1 MNRRHF
7 LKMSAATAAAM
18 AATATGEI
26 GGSGNLFRPATARAA
41 IGPETGSMGADE
53 ITSVCEMCFWRCPI
67 VGKVKDGKLI
77 KIEGNPKSPVNGSRV
92 CARGNSGVQLVYDPD
107 RVKTPLKRVGA
118 RGEGK
123 WAKISWDEALDEI
136 AHNMQKVKRK
146 YGPHAL
152 AYFDHGASAEFM
164 RGIFKAM
171 GTENFTS
178 EPAFYQCVG
187 PAALAYLQTMGYVTT
202 GTRQYNDMGHSKA
215 MLLVASHIGE
225 NVHVSHVR
233 EFIQGLDNG
242 AKLVVVDPRFSAPA
256 NKADIY
262 LPIRPGTDTALML
275 AWINYVITNN
285 LYDKDFVA
293 RNCEGF
299 DLLKQEVKDYSL
311 DWAAKICDLKVADM
325 KAGIEELAKAA
336 PHVNIHPGRHSTWYG
351 KGDVGRHQS
360 YAILT
365 ALFGAVGV
373 PGGIYFPTPVKLGKS
388 ECPEPENVKT
398 AEADPSMKEDS
409 AYPFS
414 NIFGTTSRD
423 IINAALTGKPYPVKF
438 LGVNGVNIIQTLPN
452 PYDTMKAIKKLDFIF
467 CEEMMAGETALWSD
481 IILPDSVYLERYDGL
496 YAYDGLTPYLTVRQ
510 PVVQPMFNVKSPYWI
525 AQNLAKKLDIKGYTC
540 KNEEEFLNE
549 ELKGAGLTLEKLNK
563 QGGLVTFPGNPYRDS
578 KKLKVDTESGKI
590 QFAVEEFDDEDL
602 DAIPKFEPTPAPPK
616 GYTRLVYGRAPV
628 HTFSRTMNNLWLH
641 NEMPENKLWLNDKV
655 AARLS
660 IKNEEEIILE
670 NQDGKRS
677 NPIKVLVTP
686 GIRPDTVFMYH
697 GFGSKSKHLSRAY
710 GKGAA
715 DGFLMTNVVQDPFI
729 GADSKRTNFVRIIKG
744 GKTLNI
750 PELVAVPKEIPRYE
764 SKIA

>member
-7 LKMSAATAAAM
+7 LKMSAATAAAV
-18 AATATGEI
+18 ATT
-26 GGSGNLFRPATARAA
+26 GSGLTGDGLFRPANAHAA
-41 IGPETGSMGADE
+41 LSPETGSMGAAE

-77 KIEGNPKSPVNGSRV
+77 KIEGNPKSPVNGPRV

-136 AHNMQKVKRK
+136 AHNMQQVKKK

-187 PAALAYLQTMGYVTT
+187 PAALAYLSTVGYVTT
-202 GTRQYNDMGHSKA
+202 GTRQYNDMGHAKA

-225 NVHVSHVR
+225 NIHVSHVR

-242 AKLVVVDPRFSAPA
+242 AKLIVVDPRFSAPA
-256 NKADIY
+256 NKADIF

-275 AWINYVITNN
+275 AWINYVIQNK
-285 LYDKDFVA
+285 LYDKNFVA
-293 RNCEGF
+293 NKCDGF
-299 DLLKQEVKDYSL
+299 DALKKEVKSYSL
-311 DWAAKICDLKVADM
+311 EWAAKICDLKINDI
-325 KAGIEELAKAA
+325 KAAIDTLAKAA
-336 PHVNIHPGRHSTWYG
+336 PHVNIHPGRHATWYG
-351 KGDVGRHQS
+351 KGDVGRHQA

-373 PGGIYFPTPVKLGKS
+373 PGGIYFPTPVKMGKA
-388 ECPEPENVKT
+388 ECPEPEETET
-398 AEADPSMKEDS
+398 AEAETSMKEDS
-409 AYPFS
+409 KYPFS
-414 NIFGTTSRD
+414 HFFGTTTRD
-423 IINAALTGKPYPVKF
+423 IINAILTDKPYPVRL

-452 PYDTMKAIKKLDFIF
+452 PYDTMKAINKLDFIF
-467 CEEMMAGETALWSD
+467 CEEMMAGETAIWSD
-481 IILPDSVYLERYDGL
+481 IVLPDTVYLERYDGV
-496 YAYDGLTPYLTVRQ
+496 YSYDGLTPYVTVRQ
-510 PVVQPMFNVKSPYWI
+510 PVVKPMFDVKSPYWI
-525 AQNLAKKLDIKGYTC
+525 AQNLARKLQIKGYSC
-540 KNEEEFLNE
+540 KNEEEFLDE
-549 ELKGAGLTLEKLNK
+549 ELKGAGLSLAKLRQ
-563 QGGLVTFPGNPYRDS
+563 QGGLVTFKGNPYRDPAQ
-578 KKLKVDTESGKI
+578 LKVGTESGKI
-590 QFAVEEFDDEDL
+590 QLAVEDFEDEDL

-616 GYTRLVYGRAPV
+616 GYARLLYGRAPV

-655 AARLS
+655 AAKLG
-660 IKNEEEIILE
+660 IKNDEKIILE

-686 GIRPDTVFMYH
+686 GIRPDAVFMYH
-697 GFGSKSKHLSRAY
+697 GFGSKSKQLSRAY

-715 DGFLMTNVVQDPFI
+715 DGFMMTNVVQDPFI
-729 GADSKRTNFVRIIKG
+729 GADSKRTNFVRIVKD
-744 GKTLNI
+744 GKALNI
-750 PELVAVPKEIPRYE
+750 PELVAVPKEIPRYP

>member
-7 LKMSAATAAAM
+7 LKMSSATAMAVAASSM
-18 AATATGEI
+18 DGLPGK
-26 GGSGNLFRPATARAA
+26 GGLFRSAQAGEL
-41 IGPETGSMGADE
+41 IGSSTGSMDAADV
-53 ITSVCEMCFWRCPI
+53 TSVCEMCFWRCPI
-67 VGKVKDGKLI
+67 VAKVKDGKII
-77 KIEGNPKSPVNGSRV
+77 KIEGNPKSPVNGKRV
-92 CARGNSGVQLVYDPD
+92 CARGNSGVQLVYDAD

-136 AHNMQKVKRK
+136 AFNMEKVKKK

-171 GTENFTS
+171 GTENYTS

-187 PAALAYLQTMGYVTT
+187 PAALAYLSTVGYVTT
-202 GTRQYNDMGHSKA
+202 GTRQYNDMAHSKA

-233 EFIQGLDNG
+233 EFIDGLQNG
-242 AKLVVVDPRFSAPA
+242 SKLVVVDPRFSAAA

-262 LPIRPGTDTALML
+262 LPIRPGTDTALIL
-275 AWINYVITNN
+275 AWINYVIQHK

-293 RNCEGF
+293 NKCDGF
-299 DLLKQEVKDYSL
+299 AALKEEVKGYSME
-311 DWAAKICDLKVADM
+311 WAAKICDLKVEDM
-325 KAGIEELAKAA
+325 TAAIKELAKAA
-336 PHVNIHPGRHSTWYG
+336 PNVNIHPGRHATWYG
-351 KGDVGRHQS
+351 KGDTGRHQS

-373 PGGIYFPTPVKLGKS
+373 PGGIYFPTAVKTGKA
-388 ECPEPENVKT
+388 ECPEPEHVKI

-409 AYPFS
+409 KYPFS
-414 NIFGTTSRD
+414 HFFGTTTRD
-423 IINAALTGKPYPVKF
+423 LLNAMITGKPYPVKL
-438 LGVNGVNIIQTLPN
+438 LGVNGVNIMQTLPN
-452 PYDTMKAIKKLDFIF
+452 PYDTMKAINNLDFIF
-467 CEEMMAGETALWSD
+467 CEEMMAGETAIWSD
-481 IILPDSVYLERYDGL
+481 IVLPDSVYLERYDGL

-510 PVVQPMFNVKSPYWI
+510 PAIKPLHNVRSPYEI
-525 AQNLAKKLDIKGYTC
+525 AKGLAKKLDIEGYTC
-540 KNEEEFLNE
+540 ADEQEFLNE
-549 ELKGAGLTLEKLNK
+549 ELKGAGLSLEKLK
-563 QGGLVTFPGNPYRDS
+563 QQGGLVTYEGNPYRNS
-578 KKLKVDTESGKI
+578 KDLKLETESGKV
-590 QFAVEEFDDEDL
+590 QLAVEDFDDEDL

-616 GYTRLVYGRAPV
+616 GFTRLVYGRAPM
-628 HTFSRTMNNLWLH
+628 HTFSRTMNNKWLH

-655 AARLS
+655 AAKLH
-660 IKNEEEIILE
+660 IKNDEEIILE

-715 DGFLMTNVVQDPFI
+715 DGFLMTNVVADPFI

-744 GKTLNI
+744 GRTMNI
-750 PELVAVPKEIPRYE
+750 PELAKVPSEIPRFK
-764 SKIA
+764 SKLA

>member
-7 LKMSAATAAAM
+7 LKMSTATAMAVAASTM
-18 AATATGEI
+18 DGLPGKTG
-26 GGSGNLFRPATARAA
+26 LFRSARAQGVLGA
-41 IGPETGSMGADE
+41 QNGSMGAKE

-67 VGKVKDGKLI
+67 VGKVQDGKI
-77 KIEGNPKSPVNGSRV
+77 VKIEGNPKSPVNGTRV

-123 WAKISWDEALDEI
+123 WAKISWDEAFDEI
-136 AHNMQKVKRK
+136 AHNMQEVKKK

-187 PAALAYLQTMGYVTT
+187 PAALAYLSTVGYVTT
-202 GTRQYNDMGHSKA
+202 GTRQYNDMANAKA

-233 EFIQGLDNG
+233 EFIDGLQKG
-242 AKLVVVDPRFSAPA
+242 SKLVVVDPRFSAAA

-275 AWINYVITNN
+275 TWINYVIQNN

-293 RNCEGF
+293 NKCDGF
-299 DLLKQEVKDYSL
+299 DALKKEVAKYTME
-311 DWAAKICDLKVADM
+311 WAAPICDLKIEDM
-325 KAGIEELAKAA
+325 KAAIELLAKAA
-336 PHVNIHPGRHSTWYG
+336 PSVNIHPGRHATWYG
-351 KGDVGRHQS
+351 KGDTGRHQS

-373 PGGIYFPTPVKLGKS
+373 PGGIYFPTPVKTGKA
-388 ECPEPENVKT
+388 ECPEPEEVET
-398 AEADPSMKEDS
+398 AEAEVSMKEDS
-409 AYPFS
+409 KYPFS
-414 NIFGTTSRD
+414 HFFGTTTRD
-423 IINAALTGKPYPVKF
+423 IINAILTDKPYPVRL

-467 CEEMMAGETALWSD
+467 CEEMMAGETAIWSD
-481 IILPDSVYLERYDGL
+481 IVLPDTVYLERYDGL
-496 YAYDGLTPYLTVRQ
+496 YTYDGLTPYLTVRQ
-510 PVVQPMFNVKSPYWI
+510 PVVKPMFDVKSPYAI
-525 AQNLAKKLDIKGYTC
+525 AQGLAKKLGIKGYSC
-540 KNEEEFLNE
+540 KDEEEFLNE
-549 ELKGAGLTLEKLNK
+549 ELKEAGLSLEKLNA
-563 QGGLVTFPGNPYRDS
+563 QGGLVTYKGNPYRDPKS
-578 KKLKVDTESGKI
+578 LKVGTESGKI
-590 QFAVEEFDDEDL
+590 QLAVEDFADEDL
-602 DAIPKFEPTPAPPK
+602 DAIPKFHPTPAPPK
-616 GYTRLVYGRAPV
+616 GYARLVYGRAPM

-641 NEMPENKLWLNDKV
+641 NEMPENQLWLNDKV
-655 AARLS
+655 AAKLGV
-660 IKNEEEIILE
+660 KNNEEVVLE
-670 NQDGKRS
+670 NQDGKKS

-715 DGFLMTNVVQDPFI
+715 DGFLMTNVVADPFI

-750 PELVAVPKEIPRYE
+750 PELVSVPPEIPRYE
-764 SKIA
+764 SKLA

>member
-18 AATATGEI
+18 AVTATGDV
-26 GGSGNLFRPATARAA
+26 GGGNLFRPATAGAA
-41 IGPETGSMGADE
+41 IGPETGSMGARE

-67 VGKVKDGKLI
+67 VGKVKDGKVV
-77 KIEGNPKSPVNGSRV
+77 KIEGNPKSPVNGTRV

-136 AHNMQKVKRK
+136 AHNMQQVKKK

-187 PAALAYLQTMGYVTT
+187 PAALAYLNTVGYVTT
-202 GTRQYNDMGHSKA
+202 GTRQYNDMGHAKA

-233 EFIQGLDNG
+233 EFIQGMSNG
-242 AKLVVVDPRFSAPA
+242 AKLIVVDPRFSAPA
-256 NKADIY
+256 NKAHIY

-275 AWINYVITNN
+275 AWINYVIQNN
-285 LYDKDFVA
+285 LYDKKFVA
-293 RNCEGF
+293 KNCEGF
-299 DLLKQEVKDYSL
+299 DQLKAEVKGYSME
-311 DWAAKICDLKVADM
+311 WAARICDLKIEDM
-325 KAGIEELAKAA
+325 KAAIHELAKAA
-336 PHVNIHPGRHSTWYG
+336 PHVNIHPGRHATWYG

-373 PGGIYFPTPVKLGKS
+373 PGGIYFPTPVKLGKA
-388 ECPEPENVKT
+388 ECPEPEEVET
-398 AEADPSMKEDS
+398 AEAETSMKEDS
-409 AYPFS
+409 KYPFS
-414 NIFGTTSRD
+414 NIFGTTTRD
-423 IINAALTGKPYPVKF
+423 IINAALTGKPYPVKL

-481 IILPDSVYLERYDGL
+481 IILPDTVYLERYDGL

-510 PVVQPMFNVKSPYWI
+510 PVVKPMFDVKSPYWI
-525 AQNLAKKLDIKGYTC
+525 AKNLAKKLGIKGFTC
-540 KNEEEFLNE
+540 KDEKEFLNE
-549 ELKGAGLTLEKLNK
+549 ELKGAGLSLDKLNS
-563 QGGLVTFPGNPYRDS
+563 QGGLVTYPGNPYRDPN
-578 KKLKVDTESGKI
+578 KLKVGTESGKI
-590 QFAVEEFDDEDL
+590 QLAVEEFDDEDL
-602 DAIPKFEPTPAPPK
+602 DAIPKYEPTPAPPK
-616 GYTRLVYGRAPV
+616 GYARLLYGRAPM

-655 AARLS
+655 ASKLG
-660 IKNEEEIILE
+660 IKNDEEIVLE

-677 NPIKVLVTP
+677 NPVKVLVTP
-686 GIRPDTVFMYH
+686 GIRPDAVFMYH

-750 PELVAVPKEIPRYE
+750 PELVAVPDEIPRYE